1 MYYKGVN
8 IMKEILADYYVP
20 SEDGSEYEKVN
31 FSTVADQIKENENK
45 VFISQ
50 ELKNHLENIKDQEV
64 LISNITDELNTN
76 DSEKV
81 ASGKAIT
88 KISECLGGGTIKII
102 ISEEEPQPQSG
113 YTIIWINPS
122 EEE

>member
-1 MYYKGVN
+1 
-8 IMKEILADYYVP
+8 MKEILADYYVP
-20 SEDGSEYEKVN
+20 SEDGLEYEKVN
-31 FSTVADQIKENENK
+31 FSTTADQVKENEKK

-50 ELKNHLENIKDQEV
+50 ELKTHLENIQNKEV
-64 LISNITDELNTN
+64 LKTDVTDELNTN
-76 DSEKV
+76 DSKKV
-81 ASGKAIT
+81 ASGKALT

-102 ISEEEPQPQSG
+102 ISEEQPQPQSG